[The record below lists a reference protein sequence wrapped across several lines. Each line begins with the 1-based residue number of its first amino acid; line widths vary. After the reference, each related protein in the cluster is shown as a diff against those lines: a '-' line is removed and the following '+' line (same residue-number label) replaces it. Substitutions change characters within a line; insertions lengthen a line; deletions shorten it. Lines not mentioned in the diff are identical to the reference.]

1 MGAHYLAS
9 SVLYQIISNHINT
22 DINDNNDS
30 QSFETPRK
38 NNRSYASFG
47 DTKNATTTPVP
58 LKDHLCFYQQNTY
71 KTPNVS
77 NIPPPVKKYPC
88 FEIEGKTIRTA
99 QYDKSRV
106 LTKVIYTL
114 FETELFEQKYVILK
128 GFLNYERLK
137 QHMATMRVY
146 Q

>member
-9 SVLYQIISNHINT
+9 SVSYQIISNHINT

-38 NNRSYASFG
+38 NNRSYASFV

-114 FETELFEQKYVILK
+114 FETELFEHKCVNIYIL
-128 GFLNYERLK
+128 LQSEQLK
-137 QHMATMRVY
+137 RKWIL
-146 Q
+146 